1 MATTSSNS
9 SLLSISGLATGFDW
23 KSVVTQLANAER
35 LPETTWQQTQSTI
48 NQKNNAFGSI
58 KSYLNNLQA
67 DAQALKDPTL
77 YTSSLATTSDST
89 IANATAATSATIGT
103 FTFNITQLATAAQVN
118 GTNNI
123 GKPISQNGDL
133 TAVTLG
139 DAGFSTAATAG
150 TFTVNGEQ
158 ITVATTDT
166 LQQVFDKISTATG
179 NKVTAGYNTGTD
191 EITLASADSSEVI
204 LGSAADTS
212 NFLQA
217 AQLYNNGTGSV
228 TSTAALGRVRLT
240 DSLSSAK
247 LTTAIT
253 DGGSGAG
260 QFSINGIA
268 INYNSGTDNIQNVL
282 DRINTSSAG
291 VNASYDSQNDRFVLT
306 NKVTGDVGIALQDN
320 TGNFLAATGLSGG
333 ALSHGKN
340 LLYTL
345 NGGTQQLVSQSNTI
359 TQDSSNIPG
368 LNVNVLTKGIATVT
382 VGNDT
387 SKVKTAIQNFI
398 KDYNSIQSYIGTQ
411 NASSTDSTGKVTAG
425 ILASD
430 QDANGIASSLR
441 SLSFAPVPGLSGA
454 LNQLASLGIQTNGK
468 DNTIQLSDSSALDTA
483 LAGNLND
490 IKNLFS
496 DSTNGLATK
505 LDTYLTSTVGDAGT
519 LTNHQTNLT
528 KQSAGINTQIANL
541 EKTITADSAHWTTEF
556 QAMETAQAAIT
567 QQTQY
572 LTQAITNGTL

>member
-89 IANATAATSATIGT
+89 IASATAASSATIGT
-103 FTFNITQLATAAQVN
+103 FTFNITQLATAAQIN

-123 GKPISQNGDL
+123 GKPISQSGDL

-150 TFTVNGEQ
+150 TFTVNGKQ

-268 INYNSGTDNIQNVL
+268 INYNSGNDNIQNVL

-306 NKVTGDVGIALQDN
+306 NKVTGDVGIALQDD

-505 LDTYLTSTVGDAGT
+505 LDTYLTNTVGDAGT

-528 KQSAGINTQIANL
+528 KQSAGIDTQIANL

>member
-89 IANATAATSATIGT
+89 IASATAASSATIGT
-103 FTFNITQLATAAQVN
+103 FTFNITQLATAAQIN

-123 GKPISQNGDL
+123 GKPISQSGDL

-150 TFTVNGEQ
+150 TFTVNGKQ

-268 INYNSGTDNIQNVL
+268 INYNSGNDNIQNVL

-306 NKVTGDVGIALQDN
+306 NKVTGDVGIALQDD

-359 TQDSSNIPG
+359 TQDSSSIPG
-368 LNVNVLTKGIATVT
+368 VTVNALTKGIATVT

-528 KQSAGINTQIANL
+528 KQSAGIDTQIANL